1 GVGGLNLMPV
11 PCWAM
16 ANRLWPMR
24 IGRQWRNEAIFTR
37 HDRRKFTAV
46 RVIVSRVNF
55 SAAGECLM

>member
-1 GVGGLNLMPV
+1 
-11 PCWAM
+11 M